1 MMQQSEALR
10 FLKRDLTIVTSHLHM
25 KDYPQLFEEEL
36 QEYFPFN
43 QQILDWLS
51 EIYQSEKYEAFDE
64 DKLSLYY
71 EKKHPFLFVR
81 DLAHMNSWNMGH
93 QEQVLRLNHITGL
106 LFSGNSNLAAEA
118 TVCLC
123 RPSRI
128 KKPAGSWFDFKQAMQ
143 NLEHLDESEYRFQSL
158 KASALF
164 YFYFHLSD
172 EGTEIVP
179 EDLVDLL
186 EPYKEAIERGRI
198 WGTPDLK
205 KECETLSQVF
215 TPGLLNRTLLD
226 GFSAR

>member
-1 MMQQSEALR
+1 MQQPEALH

-25 KDYPQLFEEEL
+25 DNYAQLFEEEL

-43 QQILDWLS
+43 PQILEWLS

-93 QEQVLRLNHITGL
+93 QDQELRLNHITGL
-106 LFSGNSNLAAEA
+106 LFSGNTSLAAEA
-118 TVCLC
+118 TLCLC
-123 RPSRI
+123 RPTRI
-128 KKPAGSWFDFKQAMQ
+128 KKNAGSWFDFKQAMQ

-164 YFYFHLSD
+164 YLYFHLSD
-172 EGTEIVP
+172 EGTEIVTQ
-179 EDLVDLL
+179 DLVDLL

-198 WGTPDLK
+198 WGAPDLK
-205 KECETLSQVF
+205 KECEILVQIF
-215 TPGLLNRTLLD
+215 TPGVLGRTLLD